1 VQPLV
6 GVREVP
12 EALGLDSNLFMYT
25 LARGVSSQ
33 SRLSRQASQ
42 DVIGGMA
49 E

>member
-1 VQPLV
+1 MQPSV

-12 EALGLDSNLFMYT
+12 EALGLDNLFMYT

-42 DVIGGMA
+42 DVIGGLA